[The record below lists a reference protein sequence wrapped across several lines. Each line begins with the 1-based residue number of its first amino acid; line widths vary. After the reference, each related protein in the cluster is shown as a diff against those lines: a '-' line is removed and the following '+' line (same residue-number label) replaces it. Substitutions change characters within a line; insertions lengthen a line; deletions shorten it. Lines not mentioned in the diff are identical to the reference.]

1 MDAIPVLDAVTTAQG
16 RGARCVLMQRCSIV
30 GAGADTDGLADVAS
44 WAQPAELSDTA
55 NEVLL
60 QIEYGGRKSLIP
72 LLHAAE
78 SYYIANGWC
87 QPTSKPFPA
96 LVSRRALREAL
107 DLSELPVERGD
118 RAIRTSGETGFA
130 DLR

>member
-1 MDAIPVLDAVTTAQG
+1 MDAIPVLEAVATAQG
-16 RGARCVLMQRCSIV
+16 RGARCTLMQRCSV
-30 GAGADTDGLADVAS
+30 AAELADGRASSGGSS

-55 NEVLL
+55 NEILL
-60 QIEYGGRKSLIP
+60 QVDYGGRKSLIP

-96 LVSRRALREAL
+96 LVSRRAMREAL
-107 DLSELPVERGD
+107 DLSELPLD
-118 RAIRTSGETGFA
+118 REDRVVPTISDGGFA

>member
-1 MDAIPVLDAVTTAQG
+1 MDAIPVLEAVATAQG
-16 RGARCVLMQRCSIV
+16 RGARCTLMQRCSIAADLADGRASA
-30 GAGADTDGLADVAS
+30 GAGS
-44 WAQPAELSDTA
+44 WVQPAELSDTA

-60 QIEYGGRKSLIP
+60 QVELGGRKSLIP

-87 QPTSKPFPA
+87 QPTAKPFPA

-107 DLSELPVERGD
+107 DLSDLPIERAE
-118 RAIRTSGETGFA
+118 RVVPTVTESGFA

>member
-1 MDAIPVLDAVTTAQG
+1 MDAIPVLEAVATAQA
-16 RGARCVLMQRCSIV
+16 RGARCALVQRCSVV
-30 GAGADTDGLADVAS
+30 GERTLGSAGVVDDVS

-60 QIEYGGRKSLIP
+60 QVDYAGRSSLVP

-87 QPTSKPFPA
+87 QPTMKPFPA

-107 DLSELPVERGD
+107 DVPAVARDRGF
-118 RAIRTSGETGFA
+118 ATQAESGLA

>member
-16 RGARCVLMQRCSIV
+16 RGARCVLMQRCSI
-30 GAGADTDGLADVAS
+30 AGADPDAGGLADVAS

-107 DLSELPVERGD
+107 DLSELPIERAD